1 MLNEFGSYASTLDT
15 TSAKN
20 EQSRK
25 PVVADRYCTNGQP
38 PPPPH
43 PDLSRPNITGPPTSW
58 NYNSY
63 PSSFYN
69 YYANQS
75 YEISDV
81 SHQYNSQKCSPQYTR
96 GYNQPLPS
104 TSVLQCCDPR
114 CQFLSEHSK
123 YQFNHTLANSKLA
136 QRAKRSKAYYNTLL
150 DLPKSETLKAE
161 PSKYTPCVPYTVSQ
175 NDLNNKYS
183 NQQSTY
189 SPSQYANAIKPS
201 KHLLLPES
209 TPYSDFYTDV
219 GKPAYWNK
227 QNLWNRNVPT
237 SYYQPLEP
245 EKNATQKPPST
256 TMLEQNN
263 FVANNQQSRGILFN
277 RLLDTRDR
285 PCDTGYI
292 PNYYCGKQNQ
302 QKSDYSGYIDRE
314 PVYTEDIY
322 NNTRL
327 PFQNNSYQ
335 PYPMYNIH
343 YPQTENNAQT
353 VAVPASSY
361 REPPPKMLE
370 TKTTH
375 EKQRILDKN
384 PSLDVREFL
393 STWDD
398 VEDDKIPENTVGEAA
413 PVIVLDCTTLEGD
426 ALAKVKEKLG
436 ETITECSPLENGAFQ
451 SQNNATVLKVVEEV
465 PLSPHTSVIQGSTA
479 TKHAS
484 EKESNGD
491 EKSMLESS
499 HMGSDG
505 FLTWYGHSKKKD
517 ELSYDLVEMT
527 ERLVNTVDKF
537 FNEPEKKN
545 APKPDVTYHSL
556 EDGRQNVQEKV
567 CPEDEW
573 NINFNYKKKN
583 VEKSL
588 SNTNELATFVQKE
601 MGLNAIPDTK
611 AYPAL
616 PSDFQKDT
624 DKTYASVVSDFGKNS
639 LEKKYIPLTANFR
652 KDPTIKAC
660 MSSEIDYRK
669 EAQMDNEEKNIS
681 CSFNLLKTN
690 SDFKFSMNYSK
701 QATSEY
707 NTSKAQDYSI
717 KYKSSSYQPNDYYKT
732 HENTI
737 LYPPKNYAEYDSCC
751 YTSVNY
757 GYNNE
762 NMASKEDTMIYVE
775 QIDKTTASDSDITLM
790 KEDLEKSLKEITH
803 QFTYHKQKVS
813 VDKTE
818 DYSKNSI
825 GAYTAGTNFIQNSSY
840 QNNKD
845 ILEIGK
851 MNSVLSETVIDTAQ
865 MKSGSQET
873 TTLYSGV
880 IQKAGING
888 SKLCETMQNVDDSNL
903 LSMPSLSPPSTTKK
917 LENSTRTISTVNLTL
932 NDVYENDVI
941 FDTSDLNDKCES
953 DEQLTDER
961 ESVLDHFRKASN
973 DNIYQPLNLAMSKE
987 SKHETSPSVL
997 KLHKTTDNERILS
1010 NNISEFTSIE
1020 VPDVADPI
1028 FKLDDGYYSIE
1039 NNNME
1044 GDIDAAHKTASP
1056 LSESIT
1062 PRLDKQNHEKE
1073 KPVKITYQTCIVSRE
1088 QYENS
1093 LEKQQIFSLATSQY
1107 HEMTEIHSTSPIVED
1122 LSATAVERDKSDQIC
1137 LPDNH
1142 FENSEAR
1149 NQSAN
1154 HFVIDTFCEKINL
1167 DNAHATENVYV
1178 EVSRAKVESVDNNM
1192 DSELAC
1198 FEKSSK
1204 DSGHSPSE
1212 MNIVKEKQLEPNHL
1226 QKQATMLNKLKEV
1239 SATNDSDELKQLSIE
1254 QGVEEKH
1261 GNRFKRKQK
1270 ILKKKVLE
1278 KESGIS
1284 KFASNLMKFNSKVKQ
1299 SISVVSCTPSNED
1312 SVIMESDY
1320 YMPQS
1325 CPQCDPNSPVEHWV
1339 VSQSCPP
1346 SVLDC
1351 NTEDVSKDSGIGD
1364 LQDCST
1370 NEQQN
1375 EPGKVANVSCSN
1387 NPQSRL
1393 FDSQQQVLENVTKDF
1408 KLENKEDTQ
1417 VSTKKLLPNVS
1428 IVYSNTGDQENN
1440 DVNVEQQLSATDFR
1454 KCNIVNQK
1462 DSAIS
1467 TEKQLSDYNFIESD
1481 SKSKQDNIASIQKPH
1496 LDHVLENSV
1505 GLKKDAGNTP
1515 TPLLED
1521 VSEVDQKISMDISN
1535 DIDSNNL
1542 GSSGVTNTQD
1552 NLDRVLQ
1559 QLPEQ
1564 VLDDQRNSD
1573 IGSPQK
1579 HPTSI
1584 LQELPLNVSKDVDSD
1599 IETDSSQD
1607 PVVGMQNELPVNV
1620 ESSNLLSANLDNSQ
1634 NRLMIPEDLSTYH
1647 IRDSCNIQK
1656 QHSDSLSCESSD
1668 SPSHNGLI
1676 RSQLQISDIDK
1687 KLPNEISMVSK
1698 FSDDGDSAN
1707 NDTSVPDGMTLQERL
1722 KSHQKRSEKLTE
1734 EFRINID
1741 SKEILTTSRTL
1752 SEDLSKATTSND
1764 HRNNL
1769 INFEQTSELIS
1780 INCNNIDLQKK
1791 KESEDSVKSTTFS
1804 ELTDSINSL
1813 KHSTKHVMVET
1824 DVMKFP
1830 ERSVSISQILSE
1842 ENSNCKTDAFKDNLI
1857 NVRQQLPTET
1867 PLFTC
1872 DATVHVS
1879 STPNESHGP
1888 KVFPVLNGN
1897 SSEVRVDKVD
1907 QTCDMKF
1914 SITCHPSSNGCSS
1927 LIKNGKCKDKQN
1939 LNSKYDKTKL
1949 EKRKSMDDI
1958 ALPMK
1963 KRKQDVSRN
1972 FENENHVEAKMEI
1985 LQMNSNIED
1994 DKCFVHEFMKR
2005 DSLKCKDD
2013 QFLKANYS
2021 DSSIGNFKNRK
2032 KKRKK
2037 DKNKSKSMKKKCKK
2051 LKRRF
2056 SSTSTHEKITPNGVS
2071 NPFDFSLNTYKSCRR
2086 SKSLNQFTLDEKL
2099 NSFDKSYVEKYPNL
2113 APCSKNDIEIKE
2125 LSKWSKITLK
2135 SSPHLQHPSVIH
2147 SKFSPRT
2154 KNCMDDKKVDEADK
2168 LESLFFKQ
2176 GAPHQDLHRL
2186 TETQCNLQ
2194 KKRMSLPYNYSASQ
2208 PICSPYHSPP
2218 LELYTSEICS
2228 AYTSPLTSYSQDD
2241 SKPKESYSS
2250 DNSSGQQFCLPCP
2263 SSPAPLQRRSYHSP
2277 ELIPTS
2283 PYLSPSKDSSCQS
2296 SPMDVCSPY
2305 NSSPREMC
2313 FAYHSPSGGECSPY
2327 IPPPREVCSPDYLR
2341 QDETSS
2347 AYCSVRQQTLTH
2359 HSPSVIT
2366 FSRNSSPR
2374 ENYSPYDSPA
2384 SEVSLPTHS
2393 SSQKNYSALNSG
2405 SNSPYHSPQKLV
2417 YSLCSPPPVEIHSS
2431 CKSPDLHADSK
2442 INEGCCDKEK
2452 HITSP
2457 NGSSSPPFTYHVPEI
2472 TYVEDRE
2479 PHSPVNY
2486 ATDDDFFN
2494 IPSVA
2499 PTPNCDLIKDD
2510 NIDYEESNSSRK
2522 LDMYENHS
2530 KTVPSF
2536 NYYTAT
2542 PNCQLTTEDNLHDDD
2557 VPVEYIS
2564 NSKAP
2569 SPNCVL
2575 NDDHF
2580 EQEKVLNKAPSPC
2593 CNLNEV
2599 HSDTKAEDISTHDF
2613 YCTDLSPISSVAPS
2627 PQCDIIEGV
2636 LLDDTDISRHADEVN
2651 SDVEEQLDRKQ
2662 KVPTLKNLAFEA
2674 VSRIGRN
2681 SLSSSGQ
2688 NLLEIWITPEHTE
2701 IIVHSEDQQSTK
2713 FVVASDD
2720 MSNLEIS
2727 DVSESTDDPTVFVP
2741 SISLNYPTSS
2751 ETIMNNLKHEDQL
2764 QCQCIIISNEKSVIC
2779 VRCSLISSVVVNED
2793 ENMESGIRLSVGNVD
2808 GNYINIDKDQIQSV
2822 ESSDA
2827 CIEES
2832 YIDQNVG
2839 LSCQREYFSDNSYD
2853 SIEGLLELEKSS
2865 IDSSH
2870 GGVCKLS
2877 TNHKQIKVQ
2886 LPWHKIFNLN
2896 DNMGCDILRE
2906 LELGPAQIEVRLSSE
2921 ESDLWKVVNS
2931 QNQCPSPVVKVKRLV
2946 LQSAASLT
2954 NEGIG
2959 DNSADSYKA
2968 DSGVPTSP
2976 VTVEVEELKKQ
2987 SNVTKAV
2994 ISDEFLGLPRVV
3006 IKKTNFQ
3013 EYRSYLQTNN
3023 KLQPIVR
3030 LVRSKSLDEL
3040 ALKFCQ
3046 DNKSDYRINKK
3057 NTRWNMTPDWNTTSR
3072 GNYGLCSNY
3081 SDEEDDKREVADD
3094 NIDSVVSLL
3103 LYY

>member
-1 MLNEFGSYASTLDT
+1 MLNEFGSYVSTLDT

-25 PVVADRYCTNGQP
+25 PVGADRYCTNGQP

-63 PSSFYN
+63 PGSFYN

-81 SHQYNSQKCSPQYTR
+81 SHQYNGQKCSPQYTR

-123 YQFNHTLANSKLA
+123 YQFNHTLANSKFA

-150 DLPKSETLKAE
+150 DLPKSETLKAD
-161 PSKYTPCVPYTVSQ
+161 PSKYTPCVPYAVSQ

-189 SPSQYANAIKPS
+189 SPSQYPNAIKPS
-201 KHLLLPES
+201 KHVLLPES
-209 TPYSDFYTDV
+209 TPYNDFYTDI

-245 EKNATQKPPST
+245 EKNVPQKPPST

-285 PCDTGYI
+285 PCDTGYM
-292 PNYYCGKQNQ
+292 PNYYYGKQNQ
-302 QKSDYSGYIDRE
+302 QKSDYSGYMDRE
-314 PVYTEDIY
+314 PVYTEDMY

-353 VAVPASSY
+353 VAVPASGY

-375 EKQRILDKN
+375 EKQRISDKN

-465 PLSPHTSVIQGSTA
+465 PLSPHTSVIQGGT
-479 TKHAS
+479 TLKHAS
-484 EKESNGD
+484 EKESNSD
-491 EKSMLESS
+491 ESS
-499 HMGSDG
+499 HLGSDG

-556 EDGRQNVQEKV
+556 EDQRQNVQEKV

-573 NINFNYKKKN
+573 NINLNYKKKN

-588 SNTNELATFVQKE
+588 SDTNELATFVQKE
-601 MGLNAIPDTK
+601 VGLNAIAGTK

-624 DKTYASVVSDFGKNS
+624 DKTYAPVISDFEKNS
-639 LEKKYIPLTANFR
+639 FEKKYIPLTPNFR
-652 KDPTIKAC
+652 KDPTIKTC

-669 EAQMDNEEKNIS
+669 GVQIDNEEKNIS

-717 KYKSSSYQPNDYYKT
+717 KYKSSSYQTNDDYKT

-737 LYPPKNYAEYDSCC
+737 LYPLKNYAEYDSCC
-751 YTSVNY
+751 YASVNY

-762 NMASKEDTMIYVE
+762 NMASKEDTMMYVE
-775 QIDKTTASDSDITLM
+775 HIDKTIASDSDITLM

-803 QFTYHKQKVS
+803 QFSYQKQKVS

-825 GAYTAGTNFIQNSSY
+825 SAYTAGTNFVNNTSY
-840 QNNKD
+840 QNNKE

-851 MNSVLSETVIDTAQ
+851 MNSVSSEIVIDAARI
-865 MKSGSQET
+865 KNGSQET
-873 TTLYSGV
+873 TTPYSSV
-880 IQKAGING
+880 IQKAGVNG
-888 SKLCETMQNVDDSNL
+888 SKLCETTQNVDDSNL

-961 ESVLDHFRKASN
+961 ESVLDHLRRASN

-1020 VPDVADPI
+1020 VADVTDPI

-1039 NNNME
+1039 NSNME
-1044 GDIDAAHKTASP
+1044 GDVDAAHKTTSP
-1056 LSESIT
+1056 LNESIT
-1062 PRLDKQNHEKE
+1062 PKLDKEDHEKE

-1107 HEMTEIHSTSPIVED
+1107 HEMTKLHSTSPIVED
-1122 LSATAVERDKSDQIC
+1122 LSATAVEHDKSDQIC

-1142 FENSEAR
+1142 FENSEASSH
-1149 NQSAN
+1149 SAD
-1154 HFVIDTFCEKINL
+1154 HLVIDTFCDKINL

-1178 EVSRAKVESVDNNM
+1178 EVSHANVELVDNNV

-1204 DSGHSPSE
+1204 DSSLGPSE
-1212 MNIVKEKQLEPNHL
+1212 MNVVKEKQLEPNHL
-1226 QKQATMLNKLKEV
+1226 QKQATTLKKLKKI
-1239 SATNDSDELKQLSIE
+1239 TDTDDFDELKQLSIE
-1254 QGVEEKH
+1254 QTAEEKPR
-1261 GNRFKRKQK
+1261 NRFKRKQK
-1270 ILKKKVLE
+1270 ILKEEVLG

-1284 KFASNLMKFNSKVKQ
+1284 KLALNLKKSNSKVEQ

-1325 CPQCDPNSPVEHWV
+1325 CPQYSPNSPVEHLV

-1351 NTEDVSKDSGIGD
+1351 NTEDVSKDSGID
-1364 LQDCST
+1364 DFQDCST
-1370 NEQQN
+1370 NEQQH
-1375 EPGKVANVSCSN
+1375 EPGKVANVSCFNS
-1387 NPQSRL
+1387 PQTRL
-1393 FDSQQQVLENVTKDF
+1393 FNSRQHLLENVTKDS
-1408 KLENKEDTQ
+1408 KHENEEDTQ
-1417 VSTKKLLPNVS
+1417 VNTKKLLPNVS
-1428 IVYSNTGDQENN
+1428 IEYLDTGDQEYS
-1440 DVNVEQQLSATDFR
+1440 DVNVEQQLSDTDFR
-1454 KCNIVNQK
+1454 KCSIVNHE
-1462 DSAIS
+1462 DSVIN
-1467 TEKQLSDYNFIESD
+1467 TEKQLSDSNFTESD
-1481 SKSKQDNIASIQKPH
+1481 SNPKENNIARIQKPH
-1496 LDHVLENSV
+1496 SDHVHGNSV
-1505 GLKKDAGNTP
+1505 GLEKDTGNTP

-1521 VSEVDQKISMDISN
+1521 ISEVDQKISMDILN

-1542 GSSGVTNTQD
+1542 ENSDVTNTQD
-1552 NLDRVLQ
+1552 NLDRVPQ
-1559 QLPEQ
+1559 HLPVQ
-1564 VLDDQRNSD
+1564 VLEDQWNSNID
-1573 IGSPQK
+1573 SPQK
-1579 HPTSI
+1579 PTSI
-1584 LQELPLNVSKDVDSD
+1584 LQELRLNVSEDVDSD
-1599 IETDSSQD
+1599 IEADSSQD
-1607 PVVGMQNELPVNV
+1607 PVIGMQNELPVNV
-1620 ESSNLLSANLDNSQ
+1620 KCSNSLSANLNNSQ
-1634 NRLMIPEDLSTYH
+1634 NHLMIPEDLCTYH
-1647 IRDSCNIQK
+1647 MRDSCNIQTK
-1656 QHSDSLSCESSD
+1656 HSDGVSFESND
-1668 SPSHNGLI
+1668 SPSHHGLV
-1676 RSQLQISDIDK
+1676 RNQLQTSDIDK
-1687 KLPNEISMVSK
+1687 KLSNEIFMVSK
-1698 FSDDGDSAN
+1698 LSDNGDNAN
-1707 NDTSVPDGMTLQERL
+1707 NGASVPDGMSLQERL
-1722 KSHQKRSEKLTE
+1722 KSHQIRSEKLTE
-1734 EFRINID
+1734 EFRINND
-1741 SKEILTTSRTL
+1741 SKEMLTTSWKL
-1752 SEDLSKATTSND
+1752 SEDLSKTTTNND

-1769 INFEQTSELIS
+1769 KNFEQTLELIS
-1780 INCNNIDLQKK
+1780 TNCNSIDLQKI

-1804 ELTDSINSL
+1804 ELTDSKNSF
-1813 KHSTKHVMVET
+1813 KHSPKHVTVET
-1824 DVMKFP
+1824 DVMNFL
-1830 ERSVSISQILSE
+1830 ERSVSISQNLPE
-1842 ENSNCKTDAFKDNLI
+1842 ENSNCKTDALEDNLI
-1857 NVRQQLPTET
+1857 NVQQPTVT
-1867 PLFTC
+1867 PLFSC
-1872 DATVHVS
+1872 DATIHFP
-1879 STPNESHGP
+1879 STTKESHSP
-1888 KVFPVLNGN
+1888 KVLSVFNGN
-1897 SSEVRVDKVD
+1897 SPEVRENKVD
-1907 QTCDMKF
+1907 QTCDVKF
-1914 SITCHPSSNGCSS
+1914 SITCHPSSNGCSP
-1927 LIKNGKCKDKQN
+1927 LIKNGKCKDEQN
-1939 LNSKYDKTKL
+1939 LNPKCDKTKL
-1949 EKRKSMDDI
+1949 EKRKSMNDI
-1958 ALPMK
+1958 TLPMK
-1963 KRKQDVSRN
+1963 KRKQDMNRN
-1972 FENENHVEAKMEI
+1972 FENENHVEAKMEL
-1985 LQMNSNIED
+1985 LQTNSNAED
-1994 DKCFVHEFMKR
+1994 DKCFVHEFTKC
-2005 DSLKCKDD
+2005 DSLKCKEDD

-2021 DSSIGNFKNRK
+2021 DSSIDNFKNQK

-2037 DKNKSKSMKKKCKK
+2037 DKNRSKSMKKKCKK

-2056 SSTSTHEKITPNGVS
+2056 SSTSEYEKKTPNGVS
-2071 NPFDFSLNTYKSCRR
+2071 NPFDFNLKTYKSCRR

-2099 NSFDKSYVEKYPNL
+2099 NSFDKSYDEKYPDL
-2113 APCSKNDIEIKE
+2113 ASCSKSDIEMKQP
-2125 LSKWSKITLK
+2125 SKWSKRTLK
-2135 SSPHLQHPSVIH
+2135 WSPLQYASAIH
-2147 SKFSPRT
+2147 SESSPRT
-2154 KNCMDDKKVDEADK
+2154 KNCMDDEKVDETNK
-2168 LESLFFKQ
+2168 LESLCVKQ
-2176 GAPHQDLHRL
+2176 GASHQDLHRL
-2186 TETQCNLQ
+2186 TETQCNFHE
-2194 KKRMSLPYNYSASQ
+2194 KKMSSPHNSTSQ
-2208 PICSPYHSPP
+2208 PIYSPYQSPS
-2218 LELYTSEICS
+2218 LELCATKICS
-2228 AYTSPLTSYSQDD
+2228 AYTSPLTSYSQHD
-2241 SKPKESYSS
+2241 SKPKKSCSP
-2250 DNSSGQQFCLPCP
+2250 DNSRGQQFYLPYP
-2263 SSPAPLQRRSYHSP
+2263 ASPASLQRRSSYRSP
-2277 ELIPTS
+2277 ELVPTS
-2283 PYLSPSKDSSCQS
+2283 PYLSPSKELDSSCQS
-2296 SPMDVCSPY
+2296 SPMELCSPY

-2313 FAYHSPSGGECSPY
+2313 FEYHSPSVGECSPY

-2341 QDETSS
+2341 KDETNS

-2359 HSPSVIT
+2359 NSPSLVT
-2366 FSRNSSPR
+2366 FSRSSSPR

-2393 SSQKNYSALNSG
+2393 SSQKNYSALNSR
-2405 SNSPYHSPQKLV
+2405 SNSPYHSPENLV
-2417 YSLCSPPPVEIHSS
+2417 YSLCSPPPVEIHSPS
-2431 CKSPDLHADSK
+2431 KLPDLQADLE
-2442 INEGCCDKEK
+2442 INERCCDKEK

-2457 NGSSSPPFTYHVPEI
+2457 NGSSPSPFTYVPET
-2472 TYVEDRE
+2472 TYLEDRE

-2522 LDMYENHS
+2522 LDMYEDRS
-2530 KTVPSF
+2530 KQVPSF

-2542 PNCQLTTEDNLHDDD
+2542 PNCQMTAEDNLHNDD
-2557 VPVEYIS
+2557 VPVGYTS

-2580 EQEKVLNKAPSPC
+2580 EQEKVSNKAPSPC

-2599 HSDTKAEDISTHDF
+2599 HSDTKTEDISTHDF
-2613 YCTDLSPISSVAPS
+2613 YFTDLSPISSVAPS

-2636 LLDDTDISRHADEVN
+2636 LLDDIDMSRHTDEVN
-2651 SDVEEQLDRKQ
+2651 SDLEQLDRKQ
-2662 KVPTLKNLAFEA
+2662 KVPMLKNLAFEA
-2674 VSRIGRN
+2674 VSRIARN
-2681 SLSSSGQ
+2681 SLSSGQ

-2713 FVVASDD
+2713 FVVSSDD
-2720 MSNLEIS
+2720 MNDLEIS
-2727 DVSESTDDPTVFVP
+2727 DVSENTDNPTIIMP
-2741 SISLNYPTSS
+2741 SISVNYPTSS

-2764 QCQCIIISNEKSVIC
+2764 QCQCIIISNGKSVIC
-2779 VRCSLISSVVVNED
+2779 VRCSLNSSVVVNED
-2793 ENMESGIRLSVGNVD
+2793 ENLESGIRLSVGNVD
-2808 GNYINIDKDQIQSV
+2808 GNYNSIDKDQIKSV

-2839 LSCQREYFSDNSYD
+2839 PSYQREYFSDNSDD
-2853 SIEGLLELEKSS
+2853 SLEGLLELEKSS
-2865 IDSSH
+2865 MDSSR
-2870 GGVCKLS
+2870 GGVSKLS
-2877 TNHKQIKVQ
+2877 TDHKQIKVQ

-2896 DNMGCDILRE
+2896 DSNMGCDILRE

-2954 NEGIG
+2954 NGGIS
-2959 DNSADSYKA
+2959 DSSADCYKA
-2968 DSGVPTSP
+2968 DTGVPTSP
-2976 VTVEVEELKKQ
+2976 VTAEVEESAKQ
-2987 SNVTKAV
+2987 NNVTKTI

-3023 KLQPIVR
+3023 KNKLQPIVR
-3030 LVRSKSLDEL
+3030 LVRSKSLDEM

-3046 DNKSDYRINKK
+3046 DNKNDYRVNKK

-3081 SDEEDDKREVADD
+3081 SDEEDDRREVADD

-3103 LYY
+3103 FYY